1 MVLEK
6 IPESPLERKEIK
18 SVNLKGDQPLI
29 FTGRTDA
36 EAEAPVFWSSDANR
50 RLVGKATVV
59 GKDQGQKEKRASEN
73 EMAGQCHQYNGH
85 ELGQT
90 PGDGERQGGLLCSS
104 PWDGKESD
112 RTGQL
117 NNNS

>member
-18 SVNLKGDQPLI
+18 PVNLKGDQPLI

-36 EAEAPVFWSSDANR
+36 EAEAPVFWSSDGNR
-50 RLVGKATVV
+50 GLVGKAAVA

-73 EMAGQCHQYNGH
+73 EMAGQCHRYNGH

-90 PGDGERQGGLLCSS
+90 PGDGERQGSLACSS
-104 PWDGKESD
+104 PLSLKKLD
-112 RTGQL
+112 TGW
-117 NNNS
+117 